1 MGFWDSN
8 FQCVRPNCTIY
19 CIYVLTRN
27 RTSFILICLLL
38 ELKKKQK
45 KQCPFDPWPCPW
57 AHFWGADKHP
67 GFYVGSEIKHGS
79 LWSGLI
85 PSSCA
90 HIGSLSV
97 HTQLTGHTDARL
109 NFHLCSPCPR
119 SRIMLCACPAASPK
133 SHSFISVP
141 ARGDLLL
148 DLKSQGAG
156 PAFLSPVLSATQK
169 QTCMRHGASRVQG
182 RLASLNLA
190 I

>member
-8 FQCVRPNCTIY
+8 FQCVRPNCTVY

-38 ELKKKQK
+38 ELKKKKQK
-45 KQCPFDPWPCPW
+45 KQRPFDPWPCPW
-57 AHFWGADKHP
+57 AHFWGPDKHP

-97 HTQLTGHTDARL
+97 YTQLVGHGCQIKFSPLQPLSQEQDHVVCTP
-109 NFHLCSPCPR
+109 CSVTQ
-119 SRIMLCACPAASPK
+119 ITQFYICACSRWSARSE
-133 SHSFISVP
+133 VP
-141 ARGDLLL
+141 GSWPCFSQPRPVCHTETNMHAPW
-148 DLKSQGAG
+148 SQQGARAAG
-156 PAFLSPVLSATQK
+156 LP
-169 QTCMRHGASRVQG
+169 
-182 RLASLNLA
+182 
-190 I
+190 